1 MEKKVGI
8 IDLGSN
14 SVRMIVVAVNERGAY
29 RLIDQAK
36 SMDRLGQGMS
46 PSDEIQEE
54 SLSRSI
60 STLKVFKK
68 FVDSYNLDLVVP
80 VATAA
85 LRRSTNQKEVLKRI
99 KKETGLRFQVLTTDR
114 EAYYS
119 YLGVI
124 NTLPLEDFI
133 MIDIGGGSIQI
144 AKVQNRKIQQTV
156 NLSFGA
162 ISLTEKYDL
171 GDTVSDESR
180 EQALSFLK
188 ASLKEVSWLNQE
200 DQLPIIGLGG
210 TLRSLGRVVQK
221 KYSFEYNSLHNLEL
235 SPEKALFII
244 DELMK
249 KNYEERLNTAG
260 IEEHRGDIILGGLLP
275 FQSLLEYLQPPTF
288 ILSTS
293 GLREGLFY
301 EKFLQDISPQPMP
314 IPNVLDHS
322 IYNILGRYHMNIT
335 HAEKIHY
342 ISLKLFRALQRV
354 HNLSPQYEKIL
365 RAAAMLHDLGM
376 NVDYYNHHN
385 HSFYLILH
393 SRIYGLSQKEI
404 LLSAFIA
411 GEHRGTGL
419 KEVQDPYVKKL
430 TEKDQKVIEIL
441 GMFLK
446 ISEMLDRNQYGQL
459 TKIST
464 FLEEKDFTVTLLSSE
479 AIGIESFSIEPFK
492 EEFYQ
497 LFGKNLHI
505 NTDHY

>member
-1 MEKKVGI
+1 MDKKVGI

-29 RLIDQAK
+29 QLIDQAK
-36 SMDRLGQGMS
+36 SMDRLGEGMHT
-46 PSDEIQEE
+46 EEKIQEK
-54 SLSRSI
+54 SFSRSL

-68 FVDSYNLDLVVP
+68 FVDSYDVDLVIP

-85 LRRSTNQKEVLKRI
+85 LRRSSNQKEILKRI
-99 KKETGLRFQVLTTDR
+99 KKETGLRFQVLSTDR

-133 MIDIGGGSIQI
+133 MVDIGGGSIQI
-144 AKVQNRKIQQTV
+144 AKVENRKIQQAV
-156 NLSFGA
+156 NLPFGS
-162 ISLTEKYDL
+162 ISLTEKYNLFDE
-171 GDTVSDESR
+171 VSDTLR
-180 EQALSFLK
+180 QNALSFLQDT
-188 ASLKEVSWLNQE
+188 LKEIPWLNRE
-200 DQLPIIGLGG
+200 DRLPILGLGG
-210 TLRSLGRVVQK
+210 TLRSLGRVAQQK
-221 KYSFEYNSLHNLEL
+221 YTFEYSSLHNLHL
-235 SPEKALFII
+235 SPEKALETI
-244 DELMK
+244 DEVVTR
-249 KNYEERLNTAG
+249 NYQERINTPG
-260 IEEHRGDIILGGLLP
+260 MDPDRGDIIVGGLLP
-275 FQSLLEYLQPPTF
+275 FQALLQHLQPSNF

-301 EKFLQDISPQPMP
+301 EKFLQDLSPQPMP
-314 IPNVLDHS
+314 INNVLDHS
-322 IYNILGRYHMNIT
+322 LYNILGRYNMNIT

-354 HNLSPQYEKIL
+354 HNLSPEYERIL
-365 RAAAMLHDLGM
+365 RTAAMLHDLGM

-393 SRIYGLSQKEI
+393 SRIYGLSHREI
-404 LLSAFIA
+404 IISAFIA
-411 GEHRGTGL
+411 GEHRGSGL
-419 KEVQDPYVKKL
+419 SQIHEPYFKWLSSKEK
-430 TEKDQKVIEIL
+430 KVIEIL

-464 FLEEKDFTVTLLSSE
+464 FLEEEDFTVTLLSSE
-479 AIGIESFSIEPFK
+479 AIGIEAFSIEPFK
-492 EEFYQ
+492 KEFYG

-505 NTDHY
+505 NTGHY

>member
-1 MEKKVGI
+1 MDKKVGI

-46 PSDEIQEE
+46 TEEKIQEE
-54 SLSRSI
+54 SLSRSLC
-60 STLKVFKK
+60 TLKIFKK
-68 FVDSYNLDLVVP
+68 FVDSYDVDLIIP

-99 KKETGLRFQVLTTDR
+99 KKETGLRFQVLSTDR

-133 MIDIGGGSIQI
+133 MVDIGGGSIQI
-144 AKVQNRKIQQTV
+144 AKVQNRKIQQAV
-156 NLSFGA
+156 NLPFGA

-171 GDTVSDESR
+171 FDEITDDSR
-180 EQALSFLK
+180 EKALSFLQE
-188 ASLKEVSWLNQE
+188 SLKKIPWLHQE
-200 DQLPIIGLGG
+200 DQLPILGLGG
-210 TLRSLGRVVQK
+210 TLRSLGRVAQQ
-221 KYSFEYNSLHNLEL
+221 KYSFTLNSLHNLHL
-235 SPEKALFII
+235 SPEKALEFI
-244 DELMK
+244 DELAK
-249 KNYEERLNTAG
+249 KNGQERINTPG
-260 IEEHRGDIILGGLLP
+260 IAADRGDIIVGGLLP
-275 FQSLLEYLQPPTF
+275 FQALIDYLKPPTF
-288 ILSTS
+288 VLSTC
-293 GLREGLFY
+293 GLREGLFF
-301 EKFLQDISPQPMP
+301 EKFLQDFYPQPMP
-314 IPNVLDHS
+314 IKSVLDHS
-322 IYNILGRYHMNIT
+322 LYNILGRYNMNVT

-354 HNLSPQYEKIL
+354 HNLSSEYEGIL

-393 SRIYGLSQKEI
+393 SRIYGLSQREI
-404 LLSAFIA
+404 ILSAFIA
-411 GEHRGTGL
+411 GEHRGTRLMQVQEPYFEGL
-419 KEVQDPYVKKL
+419 SIEDKKI
-430 TEKDQKVIEIL
+430 IEIL

-464 FLEEKDFTVTLLSSE
+464 FLEEEDFTVTLLSSE
-479 AIGIESFSIEPFK
+479 AIGIEAFSIEPFK
-492 EEFYQ
+492 EEFYN
-497 LFGKNLHI
+497 LFGKHLHI
-505 NTDHY
+505 TTDQY

>member
-1 MEKKVGI
+1 MDKKVGI

-36 SMDRLGQGMS
+36 SMDRLGEGMHTT
-46 PSDEIQEE
+46 ETIQEK

-68 FVDSYNLDLVVP
+68 FVDSYEVDLVIP

-133 MIDIGGGSIQI
+133 MVDIGGGSIQI
-144 AKVQNRKIQQTV
+144 AKVQKRKIQQAV
-156 NLSFGA
+156 NLPFGS

-171 GDTVSDESR
+171 SDEIADTTR
-180 EQALSFLK
+180 QTALSFLQ
-188 ASLKEVSWLNQE
+188 ASLKDIPWLNRN
-200 DQLPIIGLGG
+200 DNLPILGLGG
-210 TLRSLGRVVQK
+210 TLRSLGRVAQQK
-221 KYSFEYNSLHNLEL
+221 YAFEFNSLHNLHL
-235 SPEKALFII
+235 SPENALTLI
-244 DELMK
+244 DELVK
-249 KNYEERLNTAG
+249 KSYRERMNTPG
-260 IEEHRGDIILGGLLP
+260 MDPDRGDIIAGGLLP
-275 FQSLLEYLQPPTF
+275 FQALLEHLQPPTF

-301 EKFLQDISPQPMP
+301 EKFLQDLSPQPMP
-314 IPNVLDHS
+314 IKNVLDHS

-354 HNLSPQYEKIL
+354 HHLSPEYEGIL
-365 RAAAMLHDLGM
+365 RTAAMLHDLGM

-393 SRIYGLSQKEI
+393 SRIYGLSQGEI
-404 LLSAFIA
+404 ILSAFIA
-411 GEHRGTGL
+411 GEHRGSAL
-419 KEVQDPYVKKL
+419 SQVHEPYFKYLSEKEK
-430 TEKDQKVIEIL
+430 KVIEIL

-479 AIGIESFSIEPFK
+479 AIGIEAFSIEPFK
-492 EEFYQ
+492 KEFYD